1 MEMLGTEPID
11 SNAVNLVNSTP
22 VTGLW
27 PSDHFGL
34 IAKIRSRE
42 PLTLTVDSP
51 QRVESQGE
59 QSSAVSPR

>member
-1 MEMLGTEPID
+1 MAILGTEPID
-11 SNAVNLVNSTP
+11 ATEANIVHSSP

-34 IAKIRSRE
+34 LAKMRSRE

-51 QRVESQGE
+51 TPLPQGFGL
-59 QSSAVSPR
+59 